1 MNIQTDKTIFSV
13 SQLNRRVKQLL
24 ETQLPLIWVSGEIS
38 NLTQHGSGHWYFT
51 LKDDRAQVKCAMFK
65 AYNRHLRWQP
75 CAGKQIVLR
84 ARVSLYENRG
94 DFQLIVEHME
104 EAGDGALQQT
114 YEKLKRK
121 LQQEG
126 LFDSGLKKSLPYFP
140 RHIGVISSPS
150 GAAIHDIISVIKRR
164 YWIAPVTIIP
174 VTVQG
179 KLAAGEI
186 IQALQKAE
194 VCQLFDVII
203 LGRGGGSL
211 EDLWAFNDEELAR
224 KIAACRI
231 PIVSAIGHEVD
242 FTIADFVADARA
254 PTPSASA
261 EMVTP
266 DLNEWRQTLDSFY
279 NRLSINFQQTVAY
292 QKKRLH
298 HLYKRLR
305 HPKDHIQLQ
314 QQHLQR
320 LQQSLKKTMVY
331 NIKIKQQALAKQQ
344 QRLQWQHP
352 QKLLES
358 LRQSVTDQQLRAAKA
373 TATSMQKHRQ
383 SLATLCQLLE
393 AVSPLRTLQRGYAI
407 VTDENQHIVHSS
419 SRLSTGDV
427 IHTRLSSGSVT
438 SEVKKL
444 VHSE

>member
-1 MNIQTDKTIFSV
+1 MEIQTDKIVFSV

-38 NLTQHGSGHWYFT
+38 NLTQHSSGHWYFT
-51 LKDDRAQVKCAMFK
+51 LKDDRAQVKCAMFR
-65 AYNRHLRWQP
+65 ACNRYLRWQP
-75 CAGKQIVLR
+75 CAGKQVVLR
-84 ARVSLYENRG
+84 ASVSLYENRG

-104 EAGDGALQQT
+104 EAGDGALQQA
-114 YEKLKRK
+114 YETLKRK

-126 LFDSGLKKSLPYFP
+126 LFDASLKKNLPQFP
-140 RHIGVISSPS
+140 KHIGVISSPS
-150 GAAIHDIISVIKRR
+150 GAAVHDIISVITRR

-179 KLAAGEI
+179 KAAAGEI
-186 IQALQKAE
+186 IEALGKAE
-194 VCQLFDVII
+194 ACKLFDVII
-203 LGRGGGSL
+203 LARGGGSL

-224 KIAACRI
+224 TIAACPI

-242 FTIADFVADARA
+242 FTIADFVADVRA

-261 EMVTP
+261 EIVTP

-279 NRLSINFQQTVAY
+279 NRLSINFQQKIAH
-292 QKKRLH
+292 QRKRLH

-305 HPKDHIQLQ
+305 HPGHHIRLQ
-314 QQHLQR
+314 QQHLRR
-320 LQQSLKKTMVY
+320 LHQSLQKAMIY
-331 NIKIKQQALAKQQ
+331 NIQAKQQALAEQQ
-344 QRLQWQHP
+344 QRLQRQHP

-358 LRQSVTDQQLRAAKA
+358 LRQLVADKRLRAEKA
-373 TATSMQKHRQ
+373 TVSCLRNQRQ

-407 VTDENQHIVHSS
+407 VTDENEHVIHSS
-419 SRLSTGDV
+419 KRLARGDV
-427 IHTRLSSGSVT
+427 IHTRLSSGSIT

-444 VHSE
+444 VHSK